1 MSETEHSRQDTHWLG
16 APPESD
22 HLVPPI
28 GQAPAEERM
37 LRANWLSSLVRSPG
51 GHPLLYPDFVGPLG
65 PSVRIVDVREADE
78 VVGPF
83 GHIPGADWIPA
94 ASAKTLAER
103 LPKDTKVVLVSR
115 AGERSGPLAS
125 ELESHGMPFVAS
137 LAGGMV
143 GWRLL
148 GFATSHERAIL
159 TRRDALS
166 PAREEVPAARPLP
179 KEAIEAHV
187 GDPRAVRW
195 IKAASLLLHGRLS
208 CVDGR
213 DDTGVIGTPG
223 GDAGELAL
231 ALAAIERL
239 TGKQLDD
246 ARVRTILKRRLHMLG
261 RFYLHSDIHAA
272 NTMITAMRADSRFDD
287 AIRDVNEA
295 MQWRRFFAKPPEA
308 LHDAVAELL
317 VMPAHVGCGHLRL
330 TMLNGE
336 DYGARPELVQS
347 LVGAFVR
354 ARWAGAL
361 DTELV
366 VLPLGHEEGAVVNV
380 RVKGGVHSFTPVPM
394 ISPRCAGSQMFVNH
408 PEVTALLRREF
419 AAFLTLCEDL
429 TGVGAKRSGELL
441 EAINELGAQQMGA
454 TLTRLAKGLPIYDL
468 LFDPETGSAE
478 VSAVGTV

>member
-1 MSETEHSRQDTHWLG
+1 M
-16 APPESD
+16 
-22 HLVPPI
+22 
-28 GQAPAEERM
+28 
-37 LRANWLSSLVRSPG
+37 RSPG

-65 PSVRIVDVREADE
+65 PSVRIIDVREAEE

-94 ASAKTLAER
+94 ARATTLAER
-103 LPKDTKVVLVSR
+103 LPKDTKLVLVSR
-115 AGERSGPLAS
+115 AGERSGPLAT
-125 ELESHGMPFVAS
+125 ELERRGMPFVAS
-137 LAGGMV
+137 LASGMV

-148 GFATSHERAIL
+148 GFATSHDR
-159 TRRDALS
+159 
-166 PAREEVPAARPLP
+166 
-179 KEAIEAHV
+179 
-187 GDPRAVRW
+187 
-195 IKAASLLLHGRLS
+195 
-208 CVDGR
+208 
-213 DDTGVIGTPG
+213 GVIGTPG

-239 TGKQLDD
+239 TGKKLDD
-246 ARVRTILKRRLHMLG
+246 ARIRTILGRRLHMLG

-272 NTMITAMRADSRFDD
+272 NATIAAMRADSRFDD
-287 AIRDVNEA
+287 AIRDVSEA

-308 LHDAVAELL
+308 LHDALCELL

-336 DYGARPELVQS
+336 AYGARPEMVQS
-347 LVGAFVR
+347 LVGSFVR

-380 RVKGGVHSFTPVPM
+380 RVKGGVHSFTPIPM

-408 PEVTALLRREF
+408 PEVTALLRREL

-429 TGVGAKRSGELL
+429 TGVGASRSAALL
-441 EAINELGAQQMGA
+441 EAINALGAEQMGA
-454 TLTRLAKGLPIYDL
+454 TLTRLAKGLPIYDM

-478 VSAVGTV
+478 VSLVGTV